1 MKDCD
6 RCCGS
11 GGSFSL
17 ANYELSRK
25 INDKKVANI
34 ANTKADIVATSCG
47 TCRMHIQDGILQ
59 NSMNQDVVHTVQLL
73 DKAYQA
79 GKQK

>member
-17 ANYELSRK
+17 ANYDLSRQ

-59 NSMNQDVVHTVQLL
+59 NDMNQDVVHTVQLL
-73 DKAYQA
+73 DRAYKA
-79 GKQK
+79 GKK